1 MAERVING
9 RYELD
14 TPIGRGGMGEVWV
27 GYDRTLDRRVAVKLL
42 RADVLAHRSRGRLS
56 IERFLREAQATARLD
71 HPGVPA
77 VHDVGEY
84 DAGFYLVMQLVEGYT
99 LGDLVAEHGPL
110 PVRWVA
116 GIGAQICAVLT
127 VAHAV
132 PLVHRDL
139 KPHNVMVCE
148 DGTVKVLD
156 FGVAALLDRP
166 DLTKLT
172 APGETVGTPAYMAPE
187 QALTGACEPRS
198 DLYALGCVL
207 HELLSGEPVFQGETS
222 LAVLREHLESEPRPL
237 RELRPDVPADLE
249 RLVLDLLAKQ
259 PEDRPA
265 DAAAVYA
272 RLLPYVPDPPLAGVE
287 APAAV
292 QTAQTAPTRLYT
304 DALALLPDRNP
315 LVTTV
320 SLGPAARG
328 RAAPPPGRR
337 AAVGETEV
345 RQARQRA
352 EELAMD
358 GRYTQAAD
366 MLREIL
372 DAATRAFSATH
383 PLVLRLR
390 FDLANV
396 LFAAG
401 DYRRALPEYEDLA
414 GELARRGAGE
424 EHVLHCR
431 FQAVACRA
439 ALGETAAALAGF
451 RSLLPEMRA
460 LFGEHDDQVLELRY
474 QICVLLASSG
484 QVTRARDDLR
494 ALLADMRS
502 YSPGNPLLED
512 ARQLLAHL
520 DQVSPES

>member
-249 RLVLDLLAKQ
+249 R
-259 PEDRPA
+259 
-265 DAAAVYA
+265 
-272 RLLPYVPDPPLAGVE
+272 
-287 APAAV
+287 
-292 QTAQTAPTRLYT
+292 
-304 DALALLPDRNP
+304 
-315 LVTTV
+315 
-320 SLGPAARG
+320 
-328 RAAPPPGRR
+328 
-337 AAVGETEV
+337 
-345 RQARQRA
+345 
-352 EELAMD
+352 
-358 GRYTQAAD
+358 
-366 MLREIL
+366 
-372 DAATRAFSATH
+372 
-383 PLVLRLR
+383 
-390 FDLANV
+390 
-396 LFAAG
+396 
-401 DYRRALPEYEDLA
+401 
-414 GELARRGAGE
+414 
-424 EHVLHCR
+424 
-431 FQAVACRA
+431 
-439 ALGETAAALAGF
+439 
-451 RSLLPEMRA
+451 
-460 LFGEHDDQVLELRY
+460 
-474 QICVLLASSG
+474 
-484 QVTRARDDLR
+484 
-494 ALLADMRS
+494 
-502 YSPGNPLLED
+502 
-512 ARQLLAHL
+512 
-520 DQVSPES
+520 